1 MTTRSLPSLRERSV
15 TLPKLVS
22 KGAWLQWISTA
33 RRPQEGCQTARIHQA
48 EDAQVPVLPQ
58 LLPVGA
64 EITPVLPDRL
74 VRADRR
80 TGRSDPTQIQVARRI
95 CLNSIGARPCLSI
108 RKRR

>member
-48 EDAQVPVLPQ
+48 EDAQVLPQ

-95 CLNSIGARPCLSI
+95 CLNSIGARLYLSI